1 MLYICIILFLF
12 MLKANIYFSILLV
25 LSLAGVDICLYI
37 NKLTPINGIFHII
50 FFLFWLLFL
59 IAFGLLKFKSL
70 NRSFSWVPFF
80 RVGWVLFVTHLVF
93 VFITNA
99 LTHLLEFEKSF
110 VFFLSLFLLNLIP
123 FLPFVLWQKSD

>member
-1 MLYICIILFLF
+1 
-12 MLKANIYFSILLV
+12 MLKANIYFPILLV
-25 LSLAGVDICLYI
+25 LTLAGVDIYLYI
-37 NKLTPINGIFHII
+37 NELTPINGIFHII

-59 IAFGLLKFKSL
+59 ISFGLLKFKSL

-80 RVGWVLFVTHLVF
+80 RVGWVLLVTHLVF

>member
-1 MLYICIILFLF
+1 

-80 RVGWVLFVTHLVF
+80 RVGWVLLVTHLVF

>member
-80 RVGWVLFVTHLVF
+80 RVGWVLLVTHLVF